1 MHIMLQKEVV
11 WRGQDSNTKILK
23 PAFNSNTGKSGKTR
37 TADDIDVVRVKETKK
52 TARQRVLW
60 LGNDFKTANY
70 LPT

>member
-1 MHIMLQKEVV
+1 MVQREVV
-11 WRGQDSNTKILK
+11 WRGQDSSTKILK
-23 PAFNSNTGKSGKTR
+23 PAFSSIAGTSGKAR

-52 TARQRVLW
+52 TARQSIHW